1 MAPSLIKPTSLGK
14 LSRLAGSSL
23 EGFAPGNYEFVLT
36 VKDEIAGK
44 SVEVREPFT
53 LLDGPPAPTA
63 SN

>member
-1 MAPSLIKPTSLGK
+1 M
-14 LSRLAGSSL
+14 AGSSL
-23 EGFAPGNYEFVLT
+23 EGYAPGNYEFVLT

-53 LLDGPPAPTA
+53 LLDAPPAPTA